1 MAKYRIAVCCTFG
14 AGSSLMLKM
23 NLDSVFG
30 RMGIE
35 ADVEVQ
41 DISSISGV
49 VDELDAVYT
58 STALIQQIEDVVKGK
73 NVVTVPVVNYFDLDE
88 LENLTKTNL
97 LQE

>member
-23 NLDSVFG
+23 NLDSVFT
-30 RMGIE
+30 RMGVD

-49 VDELDAVYT
+49 VDELDAIYT

-73 NVVTVPVVNYFDLDE
+73 KAVTVPVVNYFDLDE